1 MTKIKTDIAQKVDF
15 EARKNDSFNVTINV
29 KDSAGA
35 SYNFTGFEGFM
46 DIRGENNTFILGF
59 TSLDQTALTAGSYD
73 STYKPDSIVFETGKI
88 TLSQTAAN
96 MGFATGIYSY
106 DLQIKD
112 TDNVQTWLYGRF
124 KLNDDITT

>member
-15 EARKNDSFNVTINV
+15 EARKGDSFNVTINV
-29 KDSAGA
+29 TDSGS
-35 SYNFTGFEGFM
+35 SYDFTGFEGFM

-59 TSLDQTALTAGSYD
+59 TSLDQTALNAGSYD
-73 STYKPDSIVFETGKI
+73 STYKAESIVFETGKI